1 MPGHTGWNILATAI
15 DGCNLPNPYAILRW
29 PFAVGDQARVPSF
42 WLMKPA
48 LFVIIVVVLCF
59 LHQDFWF
66 WRTAHPLLFGFI
78 PIGLSYH
85 AGFAILTSLVLWLLV
100 SQYWPA
106 HLEHEIETTQGEEE
120 DQAS

>member
-1 MPGHTGWNILATAI
+1 
-15 DGCNLPNPYAILRW
+15 
-29 PFAVGDQARVPSF
+29 
-42 WLMKPA
+42 MKPA
-48 LFVIIVVVLCF
+48 LFVIIVGTLCL

-85 AGFAILTSLVLWLLV
+85 AGFTILTSLALWVLV
-100 SQYWPA
+100 SKAWPA
-106 HLEHEIETTQGEEE
+106 HLEEEIETAQDDSLQQE

>member
-1 MPGHTGWNILATAI
+1 
-15 DGCNLPNPYAILRW
+15 
-29 PFAVGDQARVPSF
+29 
-42 WLMKPA
+42 MKPA
-48 LFVIIVVVLCF
+48 LFVIIVFVLCL

-85 AGFAILTSLVLWLLV
+85 AGFALLTSLALWLLV
-100 SQYWPA
+100 KTGWPS
-106 HLEHEIETTQGEEE
+106 HLESEIETAEDGKE